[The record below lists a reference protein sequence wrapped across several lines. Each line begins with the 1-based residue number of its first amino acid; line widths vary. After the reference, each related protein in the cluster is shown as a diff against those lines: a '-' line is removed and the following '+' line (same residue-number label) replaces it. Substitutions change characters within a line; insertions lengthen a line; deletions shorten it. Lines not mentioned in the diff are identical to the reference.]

1 MKKIFNNTFLHRT
14 LGISLCFMALSCLC
28 LTSVYAQ
35 DEVEEEEVAVKKATK
50 AKIEKT
56 YEMKQVSGVV
66 TDDATGEPMGGV
78 RIQALGLEKY
88 STLSEEDGSY
98 SLSIPVFSD
107 VVYVYAEGYNPLQVA
122 VKDGKAD
129 ANLLPVNFN
138 SSFTDGTSIVSQK
151 TAYIN
156 ESSGVSVDQDIER
169 LLSGDVR
176 TILRNGIPGI
186 GSYMTIRG
194 VNSINASAQPL
205 IILDGNM
212 IDPQYDRE
220 TMHEGFYNNLLAG
233 IDPENVESV
242 QILKNA
248 TALYGAKGGNGVIII
263 NTKRGK
269 SMATKIGVRI
279 YGGVE
284 LAPKKLSVLS
294 GDQYSAYLSDMAS
307 TIKNM
312 SASSLSSYPFL
323 DKSPSNYYRNV
334 FNNNSDWQSD
344 MYRSA
349 MTQNYKI
356 NVEGGDD
363 VGMYALSLGYTKANS
378 IGKGSDFARLNL
390 RFNTDIQVFEKL
402 FTGLDI
408 AYNQVSYN
416 ILDNGWSEDYS
427 MQNIGST
434 NVLGLIQ
441 APFISPYS
449 YYYNADA
456 KAADVANGI
465 ERPSSEYL
473 SLSSEYAGKYASTG
487 GNWVTNPFR
496 FPLSLGDN
504 GINEALRNPYW
515 ILQNGSGEN
524 KNYAQTTQ
532 IDLNVSPKYQ
542 VTRTFSISDRFN
554 FLMTRNSERY
564 FLPVSGTTNYFL
576 KDLGDINAVQ
586 KTMFSK
592 ETTLQNDLR
601 LDWRNN
607 YGAHTVN
614 VFGGWRYNNY
624 SYSYNYMRGY
634 NNENDKLPIINKNM
648 AYLHYDGTNDNWV
661 DMAYYL
667 DANYNYANR
676 YFAEATVSM
685 QSSSRFGKNTEGGI
699 KLGGVSWGIFPSVQ
713 LGWVVTNEKW
723 FPYTNG
729 AINYLKMTAGFDQSG
744 NDDLDYYAARTY
756 WESTKVTSNM
766 VGLYLNNIE
775 NSSIQWETT
784 TKWNLA
790 LQGVFLKNRI
800 SAGFDL
806 FWNKTSNLLTLRD
819 IHYMSGMRKYW
830 TNEGA
835 LTNRGFDFN
844 VNAAIINKKDWKW
857 ELGATIGHY
866 NNKITALPSGSSNT
880 ITLKDVNGGNVQT
893 IQGYTSSIYGKDNV
907 LTAVGYAVGSFYG
920 WQTNG
925 VFASD
930 EKARQAT
937 TATADGYLKYPTG
950 LKEENKKYY
959 NFQAGDVCFV
969 DQNNDGV
976 IDDADRVVIGNPNPD
991 IYGNIYSSLTWKN
1004 LRLDVNFKYSLG
1016 NDIYNYQRSEIEGLN
1031 TTYNQSTAALRR
1043 WTYEGQNTDMPK
1055 ACYTNSEDW
1064 RNNERMNDRWIE
1076 DGSYLKLKSV
1086 RLTYKIPY
1094 SNSWLLGLK
1103 VWGEANNLFTITKY
1117 LGTDPEMSCRNNPLY
1132 QGIDT
1137 GLIPSGRSVN
1147 FGVSINL

>member
-14 LGISLCFMALSCLC
+14 LGISLCFTALSCLC
-28 LTSVYAQ
+28 VTNVYAQ
-35 DEVEEEEVAVKKATK
+35 DEIEEEEAVTVKKA
-50 AKIEKT
+50 AKPKKEKT
-56 YEMKQVSGVV
+56 YEMKQVSGTVI
-66 TDDATGEPMGGV
+66 DDATGEPMGGV

-88 STLSEEDGSY
+88 SVLTEEDGSY
-98 SLSIPVFSD
+98 TLSIPVFSD
-107 VVYVYAEGYNPLQVA
+107 AVYVYAEGYNPLQVA
-122 VKDGKAD
+122 VKDGRAD
-129 ANLLPVNFN
+129 ANLLTVGFN
-138 SSFTDGTSIVSQK
+138 SNFTEGTTIISQK

-156 ESSGVSVDQDIER
+156 ESSGVSVEPDIER

-186 GSYMTIRG
+186 GSYKTIRG

-212 IDPQYDRE
+212 IDPQYDRV

-233 IDPENVESV
+233 IDPENIESV
-242 QILKNA
+242 QVIKNG
-248 TALYGAKGGNGVIII
+248 TALYGAKGGNGVIVI

-284 LAPKKLSVLS
+284 LAPKTLSVLN
-294 GDQYSAYLSDMAS
+294 GDQYSTYLSDMAS

-312 SASSLSSYPFL
+312 TASSLSRYAFL
-323 DKSPSNYYRNV
+323 DKSPSNYYRKV
-334 FNNNSDWQSD
+334 FSNNTDWQPD

-363 VGMYALSLGYTKANS
+363 VGMYALSLGYARGQST
-378 IGKGSDFARLNL
+378 GKGTDFNRLNL
-390 RFNTDIQVFEKL
+390 RFNTDIQVFDKVR
-402 FTGLDI
+402 TGLDI

-449 YYYNADA
+449 YYYDEFSTAQYASDRLA
-456 KAADVANGI
+456 
-465 ERPSSEYL
+465 
-473 SLSSEYAGKYASTG
+473 LSSEYAGKYASNSSS
-487 GNWVTNPFR
+487 NWVSNPFR
-496 FPLSLGDN
+496 FPLTLGDN

-515 ILQNGSGEN
+515 ILENAPGES

-542 VTRTFSISDRFN
+542 VSRTFSISDRFN
-554 FLMTRNSERY
+554 FLMTRNSEKY
-564 FLPVSGTTNYFL
+564 FLPVNGTTNYFL

-586 KTMFSK
+586 KTLFSK

-601 LDWRNN
+601 LDWRDII
-607 YGAHTVN
+607 GAHTIN

-634 NNENDKLPIINKNM
+634 NNENDKLPIMNKNM
-648 AYLHYDGTNDNWV
+648 KYLNYDGTNDNWI

-676 YFAEATVSM
+676 YFADATVSM
-685 QSSSRFGKNTEGGI
+685 QSSSRFGKNTKSGI
-699 KLGGVSWGIFPSVQ
+699 KLAGVSWGIFPSIQ
-713 LGWVVTNEKW
+713 LGWIMTNEKW
-723 FPYTNG
+723 FPNTHG
-729 AINYLKMTAGFDQSG
+729 AINYLKLTAGFDQSG

-756 WESTKVTSNM
+756 WESVKVTSNM

-775 NSSIQWETT
+775 NSTIQWETT
-784 TKWNLA
+784 SKWNVA
-790 LQGVFLKNRI
+790 LQGVFLKNRL
-800 SAGFDL
+800 SAGVDL
-806 FWNKTSNLLTLRD
+806 FWNKTTDLLTLRELQY
-819 IHYMSGMRKYW
+819 ISGMRKYW

-835 LTNRGFDFN
+835 LTNRGFEFN
-844 VNAAIINKKDWKW
+844 ANAAIINKKNWKW
-857 ELGATIGHY
+857 ELGATLGHY
-866 NNKITALPSGSSNT
+866 NNKITALPSGASNT
-880 ITLKDVNGGNVQT
+880 ITMTDVNGGNVQT
-893 IQGYTSSIYGKDNV
+893 IHGYTTSVYGEDNV
-907 LTAVGYAVGSFYG
+907 LTAVGYAVGSFWG
-920 WQTNG
+920 WQTDG

-930 EKARQAT
+930 AEAS
-937 TATADGYLKYPTG
+937 TAGKLGYLKYPTG
-950 LKEENKKYY
+950 LKDENKKYY
-959 NFQAGDVCFV
+959 DFKAGDVRFV

-976 IDDADRVVIGNPNPD
+976 INDADKTVIGNPNPD

-1016 NDIYNYQRSEIEGLN
+1016 NDVYNYQRSEIEGLN
-1031 TTYNQSTAALRR
+1031 TTYNQTTAALRR

-1055 ACYTNSEDW
+1055 ACYIDSEDW
-1064 RNNERMNDRWIE
+1064 RNNERMSDRWIE
-1076 DGSYLKLKSV
+1076 DGSYLKLKTV

-1117 LGTDPEMSCRNNPLY
+1117 LGTDPEMSCSNRVLY

-1137 GLIPSGRSVN
+1137 GLIPSGRSFN
-1147 FGVSINL
+1147 LGVSINL

>member
-1 MKKIFNNTFLHRT
+1 MKKIFDNTFLHRT

-28 LTSVYAQ
+28 VTNVYAQ
-35 DEVEEEEVAVKKATK
+35 DETEEEEVAVKKA
-50 AKIEKT
+50 AKPKKEKT
-56 YEMKQVSGVV
+56 YEMKEVRGFVV
-66 TDDATGEPMGGV
+66 DDATGEPMGGV

-88 STLSEEDGSY
+88 STLTEEDGTY
-98 SLSIPVFSD
+98 KLSIPVFSD
-107 VVYVYAEGYNPLQVA
+107 AVYVYAEGYNPLQVA
-122 VKDGKAD
+122 VKDGMAD
-129 ANLLPVNFN
+129 ANLITTTFN
-138 SSFTDGTSIVSQK
+138 SSFTDGTSIISEK
-151 TAYIN
+151 TAYID
-156 ESSGVSVDQDIER
+156 ESSSISIDQDIER
-169 LLSGDVR
+169 LLSGDVH
-176 TILRNGIPGI
+176 TTLRNGILGI

-194 VNSINASAQPL
+194 VNSINANAQPL

-233 IDPENVESV
+233 IDPENIESV
-242 QILKNA
+242 RIIKNG

-284 LAPKKLSVLS
+284 LAPNQLSVLS

-312 SASSLSSYPFL
+312 TASSLSRYAFL

-334 FNNNSDWQSD
+334 FSNNTDWQKD

-349 MTQNYKI
+349 MTQNYKV

-363 VGMYALSLGYTKANS
+363 VGMYVLSLGYTKGNS
-378 IGKGSDFARLNL
+378 TGKGIDFSRLNL
-390 RFNTDIQVFEKL
+390 RFNTDIQVFEKVR
-402 FTGLDI
+402 TGLDI
-408 AYNQVSYN
+408 AYNQVSYD

-427 MQNIGST
+427 MQNIGSP

-449 YYYNADA
+449 YYYDENST
-456 KAADVANGI
+456 
-465 ERPSSEYL
+465 EQYSSDRLTL
-473 SLSSEYAGKYASTG
+473 SNDYAGKYASK
-487 GNWVTNPFR
+487 NSYNEKWVLNPFQ
-496 FPLSLGDN
+496 FPLRLDTENG

-515 ILQNGSGEN
+515 ILENGSGEN
-524 KNYAQTTQ
+524 KNYAQCTQ

-564 FLPVSGTTNYFL
+564 FLPVNGTTNYYL

-586 KTMFSK
+586 KNLFSK

-601 LDWRNN
+601 LDWRNI

-634 NNENDKLPIINKNM
+634 NNENDKLPVMNKNM
-648 AYLHYDGTNDNWV
+648 AYLNYDGTNDNWIDASV
-661 DMAYYL
+661 YL

-676 YFAEATVSM
+676 YFADATVSM
-685 QSSSRFGKNTEGGI
+685 QSSSRFGKNTKAGI
-699 KLGGVSWGIFPSVQ
+699 HMFGVSWGIFPSIQ
-713 LGWVVTNEKW
+713 LGWLITNEKW
-723 FPYTNG
+723 FPSTKG
-729 AINYLKMTAGFDQSG
+729 GINYLKLTAGFDQSG

-756 WESTKVTSNM
+756 WESMRFTKNT

-775 NSSIQWETT
+775 NSGIQWETT
-784 TKWNLA
+784 SKWNVA
-790 LQGVFLKNRI
+790 LQGVFLKNRLF
-800 SAGFDL
+800 AGIDL
-806 FWNKTSNLLTLRD
+806 FWHKTTDLLTLKEL
-819 IHYMSGMRKYW
+819 HYMSGMTKYW

-835 LTNRGFDFN
+835 LTNRGFEFHA
-844 VNAAIINKKDWKW
+844 NAAIINKKNWKW
-857 ELGATIGHY
+857 ELGASVGHY
-866 NNKITALPSGSSNT
+866 NNKITDLPDSPSNW
-880 ITLKDVNGGNVQT
+880 ITLRDVNGGNEEV
-893 IQGYTSSIYGKDNV
+893 IHGYTSNVYGQSNV

-920 WQTNG
+920 WRTDG

-930 EKARQAT
+930 AEAS
-937 TATADGYLKYPTG
+937 TAGALGYLKYPTG
-950 LKEENKKYY
+950 LKDETKQYY
-959 NFQAGDVCFV
+959 DFKAGDVRFI
-969 DQNNDGV
+969 DKNGDGV
-976 IDDADRVVIGNPNPD
+976 IDDSDKFVIGNPNPD
-991 IYGNIYSSLTWKN
+991 IFGNIYSSLTWKN

-1031 TTYNQSTAALRR
+1031 TTYNQTTAALRR
-1043 WTYEGQNTDMPK
+1043 WTHEGQVTDMPK
-1055 ACYTNSEDW
+1055 ACYTNSDDW
-1064 RNNERMNDRWIE
+1064 RNNERMSDRWIE
-1076 DGSYLKLKSV
+1076 DGSYLKLKNV

-1103 VWGEANNLFTITKY
+1103 VWGEANNLFTITRY
-1117 LGTDPEMSCRNNPLY
+1117 LGTDPEMSCRNASLY
-1132 QGIDT
+1132 QGVDT
-1137 GLIPSGRSVN
+1137 GLMPSGRTFN
-1147 FGVSINL
+1147 LGVSINL

>member
-1 MKKIFNNTFLHRT
+1 MKKIFNNSFLHRT
-14 LGISLCFMALSCLC
+14 LGISLCFTALSCLC
-28 LTSVYAQ
+28 VVNAYAQ
-35 DEVEEEEVAVKKATK
+35 DEIGEEEEVVVKKT
-50 AKIEKT
+50 AKPKKEKT
-56 YEMKQVSGVV
+56 YEMKQVSGIVI
-66 TDDATGEPMGGV
+66 DDATGEPMGGV
-78 RIQALGLEKY
+78 RIQALGLERY
-88 STLSEEDGSY
+88 SVLTEEDGSY
-98 SLSIPVFSD
+98 TLSIPVFSD
-107 VVYVYAEGYNPLQVA
+107 AVYVYAEGYNPLQVA
-122 VKDGKAD
+122 VKDGRAD
-129 ANLLPVNFN
+129 ANLLSVGFN
-138 SSFTDGTSIVSQK
+138 STFTDGTTIISQK
-151 TAYIN
+151 TAFIN
-156 ESSGVSVDQDIER
+156 ESSGVSVDPDIER
-169 LLSGDVR
+169 QLAGDVR

-233 IDPENVESV
+233 IDPENIESV
-242 QILKNA
+242 QVIKNG
-248 TALYGAKGGNGVIII
+248 TALYGAKGGNGVIVI

-294 GDQYSAYLSDMAS
+294 GDQYSTYLSDMVS

-312 SASSLSSYPFL
+312 SASSLSRYAFL
-323 DKSPSNYYRNV
+323 DKSPSNYYRKV
-334 FNNNSDWQSD
+334 FSNNTDWQSD
-344 MYRSA
+344 MYRTA

-363 VGMYALSLGYTKANS
+363 VGMYALSLGYSSSEAT
-378 IGKGSDFARLNL
+378 GKGTDFDRLNL
-390 RFNTDIQVFEKL
+390 RFNTDIQVFDKVR
-402 FTGLDI
+402 TGLDI
-408 AYNQVSYN
+408 AYNQVSYD

-449 YYYNADA
+449 YYYDEFSTAQY
-456 KAADVANGI
+456 
-465 ERPSSEYL
+465 SSDRL
-473 SLSSEYAGKYASTG
+473 ALSSEYAGKYASNTSS
-487 GNWVTNPFR
+487 NWVNNPFR
-496 FPLSLGDN
+496 FPLELGDK

-515 ILQNGSGEN
+515 ILQNAPGKN

-554 FLMTRNSERY
+554 FLMTRNSEKY
-564 FLPVSGTTNYFL
+564 FLPVNGTTNYFL
-576 KDLGDINAVQ
+576 ADLGNINAVQ
-586 KTMFSK
+586 KTLFSK

-601 LDWRNN
+601 LDWRDII
-607 YGAHTVN
+607 GAHTVN

-634 NNENDKLPIINKNM
+634 NNENDKLPIMNKNM
-648 AYLHYDGTNDNWV
+648 AYLNYGGSNDNWI
-661 DMAYYL
+661 DMALYL

-676 YFAEATVSM
+676 YFADATVSM
-685 QSSSRFGKNTEGGI
+685 QSSSRFGKNTKDGI
-699 KLGGVSWGIFPSVQ
+699 KLGGVSWGVFPSVQ
-713 LGWVVTNEKW
+713 LGWIMSNEKW
-723 FPYTNG
+723 FPYTHG
-729 AINYLKMTAGFDQSG
+729 AINYLKLTAGFDQSG

-756 WESTKVTSNM
+756 WESMKVTNNT

-775 NSSIQWETT
+775 NSTIQWETT
-784 TKWNLA
+784 TKWNVA
-790 LQGVFLKNRI
+790 MQGVFLKNRLT
-800 SAGFDL
+800 AGFDL
-806 FWNKTSNLLTLRD
+806 FWNKTTNLLTLRELQY
-819 IHYMSGMRKYW
+819 ISGMKKYW

-835 LTNRGFDFN
+835 LTNRGFEFSA
-844 VNAAIINKKDWKW
+844 NAAIINKKNWKW
-857 ELGATIGHY
+857 ELGASLGHY
-866 NNKITALPSGSSNT
+866 NNKITALPSGASNT
-880 ITLKDVNGGNVQT
+880 ILMTDVNGENAKT
-893 IQGYTSSIYGKDNV
+893 IQGYTTSVYGEDNV
-907 LTAVGYAVGSFYG
+907 LTAVGYAVGSFWG
-920 WQTNG
+920 WQTDG

-930 EKARQAT
+930 EEARMAGKL
-937 TATADGYLKYPTG
+937 GYLKYPTG
-950 LKEENKKYY
+950 LKEESRKYY
-959 NFQAGDVCFV
+959 DFKAGDVRFV
-969 DQNNDGV
+969 DQNGDGV
-976 IDDADRVVIGNPNPD
+976 IDNSDKVVIGNPNPD
-991 IYGNIYSSLTWKN
+991 IYGNIYSSLTWKD

-1016 NDIYNYQRSEIEGLN
+1016 NDVYNYQRSRLEGLN
-1031 TTYNQSTAALRR
+1031 TTYNQTTAALRR

-1055 ACYTNSEDW
+1055 ACYTDSEDW
-1064 RNNERMNDRWIE
+1064 RNNERMSDRWIE
-1076 DGSYLKLKSV
+1076 DGSYLKLKTV

-1117 LGTDPEMSCRNNPLY
+1117 LGTDPEMSCCNKALY

-1137 GLIPSGRSVN
+1137 GLIPSGRSFN